1 MIYVGGQW
9 RPSADEQT
17 LSVRSP
23 VTEQEVARIPHGAVA
38 DVDAAVAAAR
48 AALPA
53 WSATAPQERGR
64 YLRRLRSELAASRD
78 AYAAAI
84 SAEMGA
90 PLEFA
95 RLVQTGLPLRALGGF
110 LDALNDAER
119 TDRLGDT
126 LVLREPIG
134 VVAAITPFNYPLNQA
149 VVKLAAALAAGCTVV
164 LKPSEQTPLSA
175 LMLAETLHGIGLPP
189 GVFNMVAGLGSI
201 VGPAL
206 AGHSGVDMVSF
217 TGSTAV
223 GSRIAAQAA
232 GTVKKVSLELGG
244 KSAFVVL
251 PDADLEAAVADCV
264 ASCLLNSGQTCTATT
279 RLLVPRARL
288 AEAVQYAAEAMAG
301 YPVGDPSEPGTQLGP
316 LVSAAARDSVLAHL
330 EAARAAG
337 MRVVEGSDGKDLPST
352 GYFVR
357 PTVVEVQ
364 DPDSPIAQEEL
375 FGPVLCVIPY
385 DNEDHALAI
394 ANGTRYGLA
403 GAVWS
408 ADEHRAVAFARRMRT
423 GRVDVNGGR
432 FDAAAPFGGRG
443 QSGVGYEMGRYGVAD
458 FQVYKSVN
466 VSAMYEG

>member
-23 VTEQEVARIPHGAVA
+23 VTEHEVARIPQGAVA

-279 RLLVPRARL
+279 RLLVPRASL
-288 AEAVQYAAEAMAG
+288 DAAVQYAAEVMAG
-301 YPVGDPSEPGTQLGP
+301 YPVGDPADPGTQLGP

-385 DNEDHALAI
+385 DDEDHALAI

>member
-1 MIYVGGQW
+1 
-9 RPSADEQT
+9 
-17 LSVRSP
+17 
-23 VTEQEVARIPHGAVA
+23 
-38 DVDAAVAAAR
+38 
-48 AALPA
+48 
-53 WSATAPQERGR
+53 
-64 YLRRLRSELAASRD
+64 
-78 AYAAAI
+78 
-84 SAEMGA
+84 
-90 PLEFA
+90 
-95 RLVQTGLPLRALGGF
+95 
-110 LDALNDAER
+110 
-119 TDRLGDT
+119 
-126 LVLREPIG
+126 
-134 VVAAITPFNYPLNQA
+134 
-149 VVKLAAALAAGCTVV
+149 
-164 LKPSEQTPLSA
+164 
-175 LMLAETLHGIGLPP
+175 
-189 GVFNMVAGLGSI
+189 
-201 VGPAL
+201 
-206 AGHSGVDMVSF
+206 MVSF

-279 RLLVPRARL
+279 RLLVPRASL
-288 AEAVQYAAEAMAG
+288 DAAVQYAAEVMAG
-301 YPVGDPSEPGTQLGP
+301 VPVGDPADPGTQLGP

-357 PTVVEVQ
+357 PTVVEVH

-385 DNEDHALAI
+385 DDEDHALHH
-394 ANGTRYGLA
+394 RQRHLA
-403 GAVWS
+403 TDWPAVWS
-408 ADEHRAVAFARRMRT
+408 AERAPGRRLRT
-423 GRVDVNGGR
+423 
-432 FDAAAPFGGRG
+432 AACAPAAWTSTAAVRCCRRFGGRG